1 MLKKKY
7 EKAPPKTKY
16 FKIKYSLTE
25 VRTTAE
31 IQYLEECNEPR
42 LDTKVDTAHHVREA
56 ILIGQNE
63 CTRRSH
69 FKDIMQGCVQLHNNN
84 LIGCFCEGATF
95 AQAERSDGSSFD
107 GDSII
112 TSILTILE
120 LNEYDP

>member
-16 FKIKYSLTE
+16 FKIKYSLTD

-42 LDTKVDTAHHVREA
+42 LDTKVDTVHNVREA
-56 ILIGQNE
+56 ILRAQNE
-63 CTRRSH
+63 CTHRSH
-69 FKDIMQGCVQLHNNN
+69 FKDIMQGCVQLHNNS
-84 LIGCFCEGATF
+84 LIPCFCEGATF
-95 AQAERSDGSSFD
+95 AQSVGSDGSTFD

-120 LNEYDP
+120 LNEYNP